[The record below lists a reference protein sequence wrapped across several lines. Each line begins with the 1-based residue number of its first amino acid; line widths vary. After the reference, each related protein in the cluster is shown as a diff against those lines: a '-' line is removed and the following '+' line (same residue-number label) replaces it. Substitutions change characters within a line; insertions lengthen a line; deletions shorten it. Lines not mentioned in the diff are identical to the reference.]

1 MRKITNN
8 EHLILTLG
16 KDGIVIQTKNSK
28 KNSKSN
34 VETEK
39 ISSLIQQAK
48 DAAGAG
54 DALLVSVSLALA
66 SKKFNI
72 YEASLIGSIASA
84 IQISKLGNVPLN
96 KREILN
102 CLKD

>member
-1 MRKITNN
+1 MMTNN

-34 VETEK
+34 FETEK
-39 ISSLIQQAK
+39 ISSLIQQVK